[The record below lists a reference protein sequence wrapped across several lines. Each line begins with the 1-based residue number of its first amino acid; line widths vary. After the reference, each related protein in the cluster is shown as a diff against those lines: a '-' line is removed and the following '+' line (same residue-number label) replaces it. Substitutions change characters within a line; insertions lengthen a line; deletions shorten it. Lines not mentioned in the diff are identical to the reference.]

1 MLARIIGVAV
11 AAAAVGE
18 SALAQG
24 AATTPAP
31 PQPWAEQIRV
41 GVDYRGDFGSD
52 APRIMLGD
60 RQVPVK
66 CTVVPSNENDG
77 FDLTIRQTGDNK
89 IVNLVNLSL
98 QLQIGTG
105 SCTDFKMIRFSWY
118 DPSALPISDN
128 GRVRFYSGGGGYVVR
143 VLTVAREPEKDPF
156 VLKVRKLAPGVRAS
170 KFAAGAAA
178 PAPAGSAAPGLAG
191 DTVEVARTAYLQM
204 CGKGQEK
211 LSMATCAGMRR
222 DLDAAVAAQAATAR
236 EAEVMGVYRQL
247 CAPSARKLSEDTC
260 ASMLTEAK
268 QTLAVGAP
276 PRAAAAPSR
285 GAEQAGAAAEVKS
298 AYDELCAPGARQV
311 SVETCAALKADAP
324 AHRRR

>member
-18 SALAQG
+18 SAFAQL
-24 AATTPAP
+24 AATTP
-31 PQPWAEQIRV
+31 PQPWAEQVQV
-41 GVDYRGDFGSD
+41 GVDYRGEFGPD
-52 APRIMLGD
+52 DPRIVLGD

-156 VLKVRKLAPGVRAS
+156 VLKVRKLAPSVRAS
-170 KFAAGAAA
+170 KFAAGS
-178 PAPAGSAAPGLAG
+178 PASSLSGPAAPGLAG
-191 DTVEVARTAYLQM
+191 DTVEAARTAYLQM

-211 LSMATCAGMRR
+211 LSAATCAGMRR
-222 DLDAAVAAQAATAR
+222 DLDTAVAAQTAAAR

-268 QTLAVGAP
+268 QTLAAGP
-276 PRAAAAPSR
+276 PPPAAAPSR
-285 GAEQAGAAAEVKS
+285 RAEQASAAAEVRS
-298 AYDELCAPGARQV
+298 AHDELCAPGAQQV
-311 SVETCAALKADAP
+311 SVETCAALKADAAP